1 MTTTTEKLNELKAR
15 LRDVADLNSVGAVLH
30 WDQATYMPS
39 GGAAARGRQMAVV
52 GRIAQEMFSDP
63 ATGRLLDELRPYEES
78 LPYDSDDASLI
89 RVARRDYEK
98 AVRIPPDFLSA
109 FYEHS
114 ATSYQVWTEARPA
127 NDFARVRPL
136 LEQTLDMSRRMADFF
151 PGYDHIADPLIDFA
165 DYGMKAADVRKVF
178 AELREA
184 LVPLVRAITSQEP
197 ADDSCLK
204 MHFPEQQQLA
214 FGRKVIE
221 RFGYDFLRGRQ
232 DKTHHPFE
240 TKFSTGDVRITTR
253 IKEDDL
259 GYGFFSTTHESGH
272 ALYEQ
277 GVNPSFEGT
286 PLNEGTSS
294 GVHESQSRT
303 WENLV
308 SRSRPFWEHFY
319 PELQATFPDQLGTVP
334 LESFYRAVNA
344 VRKSLIRTEADEV
357 TYNLHVMIRFEL
369 ELRMLEGR
377 LEVKDLPE
385 AWHAAYDADL
395 GIVAPGDV
403 DGCLQDV
410 HWFGGHIGGA
420 FQGYTLGNVMSAQ
433 FFDAALAAHPE
444 IPSEIGR
451 GEFGALHSWL
461 KENIYCH
468 GRKYTA
474 SELLNR
480 VTGGGLDIAP
490 YIRYLRGKF
499 GELYSL

>member
-30 WDQATYMPS
+30 WDQATYMPP

-52 GRIAQEMFSDP
+52 GRIAQELFSDP
-63 ATGRLLDELRPYEES
+63 ATGRLPDELRPYEES

-98 AVRIPPDFLSA
+98 AVKIPPDFLSA
-109 FYEHS
+109 FYEHY

-136 LEQTLDMSRRMADFF
+136 LEKTLDMSRRMADFF

-165 DYGMKAADVRKVF
+165 DYGMKTADVRKVF

-204 MHFPEQQQLA
+204 KHFPEQQQLA

-221 RFGYDFLRGRQ
+221 RFGYDFSRGRQ

-259 GYGFFSTTHESGH
+259 GYGFFYTTHESGH

-308 SRSRPFWEHFY
+308 SRSRPFWEHFQ
-319 PELQATFPDQLGTVP
+319 LQAAFPEQLASVP
-334 LESFYRAVNA
+334 L
-344 VRKSLIRTEADEV
+344 
-357 TYNLHVMIRFEL
+357 
-369 ELRMLEGR
+369 
-377 LEVKDLPE
+377 
-385 AWHAAYDADL
+385 
-395 GIVAPGDV
+395 
-403 DGCLQDV
+403 
-410 HWFGGHIGGA
+410 
-420 FQGYTLGNVMSAQ
+420 
-433 FFDAALAAHPE
+433 
-444 IPSEIGR
+444 
-451 GEFGALHSWL
+451 
-461 KENIYCH
+461 
-468 GRKYTA
+468 
-474 SELLNR
+474 
-480 VTGGGLDIAP
+480 
-490 YIRYLRGKF
+490 
-499 GELYSL
+499 